1 MGTQQTGAV
10 ERLNAYQESS
20 IVTTEKRSTAAETGI
35 QNTDDDEDFP
45 VKAAIRRL
53 GATEDIRAYVYRTL
67 IDIMPDRIYA
77 KDLQS
82 RFILAN
88 RAVARLMGKRGP
100 EELIGKTDFDFYPP
114 EMAAEFMAVE
124 REIFQTGEPLI
135 ALEQF
140 TPNLNTG
147 EPEWT
152 QTTKVPLRD
161 FEGDVIGLVGIARDV
176 TQRKRREEEFRQQ
189 NAELEETNAK
199 LTFAYE
205 QLLRSEQLAGVGH
218 LASGVANEISDPL
231 GYVFNGFNAI
241 EARLAEVDAL
251 LEAFAEKQ
259 DAASAEMLRH
269 IRRKADLRDLLSET
283 RGGLARVSQ
292 IVQDLRDF
300 SIVEMGE
307 EKAGEWGEM
316 DLNHAIDSA
325 LNILAGEIRHKAD
338 VVREFGDVP
347 GVPCVAAQINQVI
360 INLLLNA
367 VQAIESERGTITA
380 RTGLHG
386 EDVWFE
392 VSDTGSGID
401 KEVMQRVF
409 EPFFTT
415 KPVGQGTGLGL
426 PLSFGIVQSHGG
438 RIEILSEVGQG
449 STFRVCLP
457 RRPTRG

>member
-1 MGTQQTGAV
+1 M
-10 ERLNAYQESS
+10 
-20 IVTTEKRSTAAETGI
+20 TTEKRSAAAETGI
-35 QNTDDDEDFP
+35 QPTDDDEGFP

-77 KDLQS
+77 KDRQS

-100 EELIGKTDFDFYPP
+100 DELIGKTDFDFYPP

-218 LASGVANEISDPL
+218 LAAGVANEISDPL
-231 GYVFNGFNAI
+231 GHVFNGFDAI
-241 EARLAEVDAL
+241 EARLTEIGAL

-259 DAASAEMLRH
+259 DTASAEELQH
-269 IRRKADLRDLLSET
+269 IRRKADLRGVLSET
-283 RGGLARVSQ
+283 RGGLARVGK
-292 IVQDLRDF
+292 IAQDLRDF
-300 SIVEMGE
+300 SIVEADAE
-307 EKAGEWGEM
+307 RGEM

-338 VVREFGDVP
+338 VVREFGNVP

-360 INLLLNA
+360 INLLVNA
-367 VQAIESERGTITA
+367 VQAIESERGTITT
-380 RTGLHG
+380 RTGFHG

-392 VSDTGSGID
+392 VSDTGSGIEKD
-401 KEVMQRVF
+401 VLERVF

-457 RRPTRG
+457 RRPTKG